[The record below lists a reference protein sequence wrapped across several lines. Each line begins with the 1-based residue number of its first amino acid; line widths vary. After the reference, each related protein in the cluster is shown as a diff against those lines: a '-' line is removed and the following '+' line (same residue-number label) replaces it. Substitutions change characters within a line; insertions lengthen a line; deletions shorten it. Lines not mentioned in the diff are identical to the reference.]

1 MMKKILVVTFILL
14 GFFEL
19 VAQGFAGSLEFK
31 YITQKDTTSNVYHVK
46 NKLVKLDQFSRK
58 GNNVEG
64 SFLFDLAANEIKF
77 LNPKRKL
84 WGKQRSE
91 TPQIIKGVCNV
102 TKGSATKKVA
112 GINCHEY
119 VVKNVEENTVVT
131 YWIAEEKFN
140 FFIPLIKLWNRK
152 DKQSMYF
159 GQIKGLPDGS
169 MPLMSEEKQ
178 LTDGKLL
185 TKLEVH
191 HVNTKAPDDA
201 AFSIPAGYTKFDQ

>member
-1 MMKKILVVTFILL
+1 MKKILVVTFILC
-14 GFFEL
+14 GISGIF
-19 VAQGFAGSLEFK
+19 AQGFAGSIEFK

-64 SFLFDLAANEIKF
+64 SFLFDLTANEIKF

-102 TKGSATKKVA
+102 TKTGTTKKVA
-112 GINCHEY
+112 GVKCNEY
-119 VVKNVEENTVVT
+119 VVKNTEENIVVT

-159 GQIKGLPDGS
+159 GQIKGLPEGS

-185 TKLEVH
+185 TKLEVQ
-191 HVNTKAPDDA
+191 NINSKAPDDA
-201 AFSIPAGYTKFDQ
+201 AFAIPAGYTKFDQ